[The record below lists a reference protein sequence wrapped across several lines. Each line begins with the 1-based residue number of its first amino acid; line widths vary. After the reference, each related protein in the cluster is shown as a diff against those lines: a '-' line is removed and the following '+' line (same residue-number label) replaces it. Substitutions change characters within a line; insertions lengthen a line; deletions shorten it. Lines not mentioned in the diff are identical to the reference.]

1 MTDEMTVVFVSA
13 FYDELA
19 AAKNDYQAVKDL
31 HYETNARD
39 EFDAIVIGRQDSGDV
54 KILRKHEQSI
64 RYGRLPSGVWGLASG
79 LAVALYPAAAIGT
92 GLLVG
97 SPNASAGPTGFGAE
111 IAGALGRDPLLTLGK
126 KFDTA
131 EAGLIVAASPEIE
144 SEVWR
149 AIGGAREV
157 RSDPATLNLAH
168 LERVVRDA
176 RSEAIAWRP

>member
-1 MTDEMTVVFVSA
+1 
-13 FYDELA
+13 
-19 AAKNDYQAVKDL
+19 
-31 HYETNARD
+31 
-39 EFDAIVIGRQDSGDV
+39 
-54 KILRKHEQSI
+54 
-64 RYGRLPSGVWGLASG
+64 
-79 LAVALYPAAAIGT
+79 LYPAAPIGT

-149 AIGGAREV
+149 ALGGAREV
-157 RSDPATLNLAH
+157 RSDPTTLNLAH
-168 LERVVRDA
+168 VERVVADA